1 MKVRD
6 WLKWYFNNDEI
17 VKYSKDAVPLVWCV
31 KDGVHDIRMV
41 KCYLQ
46 INDKYGRHYGKVL
59 VLYIGGRVRLK
70 WIDENSC
77 RFLTEDDF
85 LGCECWDGYIF

>member
-31 KDGVHDIRMV
+31 KDGVYDIRMV
-41 KCYLQ
+41 K
-46 INDKYGRHYGKVL
+46 
-59 VLYIGGRVRLK
+59 
-70 WIDENSC
+70 
-77 RFLTEDDF
+77 
-85 LGCECWDGYIF
+85 